1 MDATQFPGTNATLPP
16 PAPEILELT
25 PELARKRRGQMRI
38 ITDRF
43 IRNRIAVAG
52 FVVLVIMTLL
62 ALLAPVLEPVRGQF
76 DPATTPNFSIALQGA
91 SWAHPFGT
99 DNVGRDELARWL
111 YGARV
116 SLQVGVFAML
126 ASIVIGVTVGAL
138 AGFYGGWVDTI
149 LMRVV
154 DALLAVPL
162 YLILFLL
169 SATFFSQGTTL
180 EVVLLIAAFSWLY
193 TARIVRSEFLA
204 LKEREFLL
212 ATRTL
217 GAGDLRLILRH
228 IIPNAIGPIVVSATL
243 LVGNN
248 IITESTLSFF
258 GFGLQPPASSWGVL
272 LSNAESYFTQQPL
285 LVWAPG
291 LAILI
296 TVLAFNLMGDG
307 LRDALDPQMTER

>member
-1 MDATQFPGTNATLPP
+1 MDVTQFEGPNVSLSPP
-16 PAPEILELT
+16 PEVVELT
-25 PELARKRRGQMRI
+25 PELARKRRGQLRI

-43 IRNRIAVAG
+43 LRNRVAVAG
-52 FVVLVIMTLL
+52 LVILVIMAVL
-62 ALLAPVLEPVRGQF
+62 ALLAPVLEPVRGQY
-76 DPATTPNFSIALQGA
+76 DPATTLDFSIKLHGP

-99 DNVGRDELARWL
+99 DYVGRDELARWL

-126 ASIVIGVTVGAL
+126 ASILIGVTVGAL
-138 AGFYGGWVDTI
+138 AGFYGGWFDAI
-149 LMRVV
+149 LMRIV
-154 DALLAVPL
+154 DSLLAVPL

-180 EVVLLIAAFSWLY
+180 EVVLLIASFSWLY
-193 TARIVRSEFLA
+193 TARIVRGEFLA

-258 GFGLQPPASSWGVL
+258 GFGLQPPAASWGVL
-272 LSNAESYFTQQPL
+272 LSDSESYFTQQPYL
-285 LVWAPG
+285 LWAPG
-291 LAILI
+291 LAILV

>member
-1 MDATQFPGTNATLPP
+1 MDATQFEGPHVTSS
-16 PAPEILELT
+16 PAAPLIEPT
-25 PELARKRRGQMRI
+25 PELARKRRGQFRI

-43 IRNRIAVAG
+43 LRNRIAVAG
-52 FVVLVIMTLL
+52 FVILVIMSVL
-62 ALLAPVLEPVRGQF
+62 ALLAPVIEPVRGQF
-76 DPATTPNFSIALQGA
+76 DPATTPNFAIALQGP
-91 SWAHPFGT
+91 SWAHPLGT

-116 SLQVGVFAML
+116 SLQVGLFAML
-126 ASIVIGVTVGAL
+126 ASIFIGVTVGAL
-138 AGFYGGWVDTI
+138 AGFYGGWLDNI
-149 LMRVV
+149 LMRTV

-169 SATFFSQGTTL
+169 SATFFAQGTTL
-180 EVVLLIAAFSWLY
+180 EIVLLIASFSWLY

-212 ATRTL
+212 AARTL

-272 LSNAESYFTQQPL
+272 LASSENYFTQQPL

-291 LAILI
+291 LAILV

>member
-1 MDATQFPGTNATLPP
+1 MDATQFEGPHVNAP
-16 PAPEILELT
+16 PAPQFIELT
-25 PELARKRRGQMRI
+25 PELARKRRGQLRI

-52 FVVLVIMTLL
+52 LVVLVIMVLL
-62 ALLAPVLEPVRGQF
+62 ALLAPIIEPVRGQY
-76 DPATTPNFSIALQGA
+76 DPATTLNLGMALQGP
-91 SWAHPFGT
+91 SQAHPFGT
-99 DNVGRDELARWL
+99 DHAGRDELARWL

-116 SLQVGVFAML
+116 SLQVGLFAML
-126 ASIVIGVTVGAL
+126 AAIVIGVTVGAL
-138 AGFYGGWVDTI
+138 AGFYGGWIDAV
-149 LMRVV
+149 LMRIV

-180 EVVLLIAAFSWLY
+180 EIVLLIASFSWLY
-193 TARIVRSEFLA
+193 TARIVRSEFIA

-272 LSNAESYFTQQPL
+272 LSDAEPYFTQQPL

-296 TVLAFNLMGDG
+296 TVLAINLMGDG

>member
-1 MDATQFPGTNATLPP
+1 MDATQFEGPHVNAP
-16 PAPEILELT
+16 PASQFIELT
-25 PELARKRRGQMRI
+25 PELARKRRGQLRI

-52 FVVLVIMTLL
+52 LVVLVIMVLL
-62 ALLAPVLEPVRGQF
+62 ALLAPIIEPVRGQY
-76 DPATTPNFSIALQGA
+76 DPATTLNLGMALQGP
-91 SWAHPFGT
+91 SQAHPFGT
-99 DNVGRDELARWL
+99 DHAGRDELARWL

-116 SLQVGVFAML
+116 SLQVGLFAML
-126 ASIVIGVTVGAL
+126 AAIVIGVTVGAL
-138 AGFYGGWVDTI
+138 AGFYGGWIDAV
-149 LMRVV
+149 LMRIV

-180 EVVLLIAAFSWLY
+180 EIVLLIASFSWLY
-193 TARIVRSEFLA
+193 TARIVRSEFIA

-272 LSNAESYFTQQPL
+272 LSDAEPYFTQQPL

-296 TVLAFNLMGDG
+296 TVLAINLMGDG

>member
-1 MDATQFPGTNATLPP
+1 MDVTQFEGPHVPLPS
-16 PAPEILELT
+16 APEVVELT
-25 PELARKRRGQMRI
+25 PELARKRRGQFRI

-43 IRNRIAVAG
+43 LRNRVAVAG
-52 FVVLVIMTLL
+52 FVILVIVTLL
-62 ALLAPVLEPVRGQF
+62 ALLAPVIEPVRGQF
-76 DPATTPNFSIALQGA
+76 DPATTPNFAIALQGP
-91 SWAHPFGT
+91 SLAHPFGT

-116 SLQVGVFAML
+116 SLEVGLFAMF
-126 ASIVIGVTVGAL
+126 ASIFLGVTVGAL
-138 AGFYGGWVDTI
+138 AGFYGGWIDSI
-149 LMRVV
+149 LMRIV
-154 DALLAVPL
+154 DALLAIPL

-169 SATFFSQGTTL
+169 SATFFSRGTTFGL
-180 EVVLLIAAFSWLY
+180 VFLIAAFSWLY
-193 TARIVRSEFLA
+193 TARVVRSEFVA
-204 LKEREFLL
+204 QKEREFLL

-228 IIPNAIGPIVVSATL
+228 IIPNSIGPIVVSATL
-243 LVGNN
+243 LVGTN

-272 LSNAESYFTQQPL
+272 LANSESYFTQQPM

-291 LAILI
+291 LGILL

>member
-1 MDATQFPGTNATLPP
+1 MEAGQFEIPQAPLA
-16 PAPEILELT
+16 PAPEVVELT
-25 PELARKRRGQMRI
+25 PELARKRRSQSRI
-38 ITDRF
+38 IFDRF
-43 IRNRIAVAG
+43 IRNRVAVAG
-52 FVVLVIMTLL
+52 AIILIIMVLL
-62 ALLAPVLEPVRGQF
+62 AVLAPVITPSRPGY
-76 DPATTPNFSIALQGA
+76 DPTTTPFVNPPLLGPSL
-91 SWAHPFGT
+91 AHPFGT

-116 SLQVGVFAML
+116 SLQVGLFAML
-126 ASIVIGVTVGAL
+126 CSILIGVTVGSI
-138 AGFYGGWVDTI
+138 AGFYGGWFDAV

-154 DALLAVPL
+154 DAVLALPI

-180 EVVLLIAAFSWLY
+180 DIVVLIGVLSWPI
-193 TARIVRSEFLA
+193 TARVVRSEFLG
-204 LKEREFLL
+204 LKQREFLL

-217 GAGDLRLILRH
+217 GAHDVRLILRH
-228 IIPNAIGPIVVSATL
+228 IIPNAIGPIVVAATL

-248 IITESTLSFF
+248 IIAESTLSFF

-272 LSNAESYFTQQPL
+272 LASSESYFTQQPL
-285 LVWAPG
+285 LLWAPG
-291 LAILI
+291 LAILV